1 MRSAG
6 PPLPILAL
14 LAGGRGTRLAP
25 LTEKIPKSMVEV
37 AGEPFI
43 AHQLRGYKGEGVRR
57 VVICAGILAEQIEAY
72 LGDGSRFG
80 LEVAFS
86 LDGPK
91 PLGTGGALRK
101 ALPLLDDY
109 FLVTY
114 GDTLL
119 DVRIPAMVGAFLAAG
134 KPGLMTVLRNEN
146 QWDRS
151 NVNSPLGAFTDMTR
165 PTPLRPWRTL
175 TTEWA
180 SCGGRCW
187 RKGPPKPPSTWPM
200 STKNWR
206 VKERWRDLKC
216 LGASMKSARL
226 KGWRKPSSSS
236 RAKIQPTRSRG
247 AFNPRPTRPR
257 NAFGPNGCALRQTG
271 QAP

>member
-114 GDTLL
+114 GDNLL
-119 DVRIPAMVGAFLAAG
+119 DVRIPAMVGAFLAAD
-134 KPGLMTVLRNEN
+134 KPGLMTVFRNEN

-151 NVNSPLGAFTDMTR
+151 NVEFADGVIHRHDKAHPTLAMAHIDYGMGILRGEVLAERPAETPFDLADVYKKLAGQGALAGFEVSRRFYEIGSPEGLAETEQFLQGENSTD
-165 PTPLRPWRTL
+165 P
-175 TTEWA
+175 
-180 SCGGRCW
+180 
-187 RKGPPKPPSTWPM
+187 
-200 STKNWR
+200 
-206 VKERWRDLKC
+206 
-216 LGASMKSARL
+216 
-226 KGWRKPSSSS
+226 
-236 RAKIQPTRSRG
+236 
-247 AFNPRPTRPR
+247 
-257 NAFGPNGCALRQTG
+257 
-271 QAP
+271 